1 MSEITRRR
9 LLGSAAGAA
18 GGAVASSLFGPNLSR
33 ALAWGTQPGGSPSDI
48 EHVVILMEENRSFDH
63 YFGTLSGVRG
73 FADPS
78 VLIQPNGRPVFYQAD
93 PNNPDGYLLPWHLDT
108 QVTGAQAIPS
118 TSHAWT
124 VQHEAWNGG
133 LMDSWFTAHIPADG
147 AVNAQFVMGYY
158 EREDVPYH
166 FALAEA
172 FTICDG
178 YHCSLLGPTW
188 PNRMYLMTGWNDPN
202 ATGGGPIISNVV
214 PAGGY
219 SWSTYPERLTA
230 AGVSWHVYQEEDD
243 YGCNPLEFF
252 AQYQAAKPGSE
263 LYEHGLAISTPGQF
277 ERDVANGA
285 LPTVSWIIPTSGQS
299 EHPAY
304 IPAAG
309 ADFLASKLEALA
321 ANPEVWAKTLF
332 ILNYD
337 ENDGLFDHV
346 PPPVPPAGTPDEF
359 VDGLPIGGGIRVPCI
374 LVSPWTVGGW
384 VASENFDHTSVLQL
398 LELVTGVEEPNI
410 SAWRRATFGNFTS
423 ALGFSSGQRFPRL
436 PVTLPDFYLAETE
449 VATLPAPTPPSA
461 SQTPPVQ
468 ETSRPPH
475 ILWGERQKTAAAL
488 TGALTAASRGVR
500 QALPGTASRLEETH
514 TTHRSDFPHGVE
526 GTSFPGVLAKV
537 SGVAVAASATT
548 PLAYVTGLVGGNV
561 AIVDAS
567 SYALVSAIESG
578 VTNPYGIVA
587 TPDGSK
593 LYVTNSGTNTVSVI
607 DAATNAVSSDIT
619 VGLYPHGIAIAPN
632 GASVYVA
639 NTGPDTGA
647 DGSPG
652 PGGSNTVS
660 VIDVATGAVMKT
672 IDVGEAPKVVVVSAD
687 SSTVYVSCR
696 NGVYVIDAANASV
709 SAWDWLGESHGLA
722 VSPDGSTLFATLPNA
737 NTLVVIDTAHASTL
751 ESINVGALPWNIALS
766 VDGAYAYVTNADADT
781 VSVVDT
787 ATRSVTA
794 TLGVGHVPTGI
805 STDAGFVWVANNT
818 SGNLS
823 VIDIAT
829 QTVTETILLG
839 LADEP
844 TAIAFVR

>member
-1 MSEITRRR
+1 
-9 LLGSAAGAA
+9 
-18 GGAVASSLFGPNLSR
+18 
-33 ALAWGTQPGGSPSDI
+33 
-48 EHVVILMEENRSFDH
+48 MEENRSFDH

-346 PPPVPPAGTPDEF
+346 PAAGSAGGHAGRVRRRPAD
-359 VDGLPIGGGIRVPCI
+359 
-374 LVSPWTVGGW
+374 
-384 VASENFDHTSVLQL
+384 
-398 LELVTGVEEPNI
+398 
-410 SAWRRATFGNFTS
+410 WRRHPRAVH
-423 ALGFSSGQRFPRL
+423 PRL
-436 PVTLPDFYLAETE
+436 PVDRRWLGGERELRPHLGAAAARAGDGRRRAQHQRLAPRDVRELHVGPRVQLWPAVPAAAGDATRLLPGRDRGRDAAGADTTERLPD
-449 VATLPAPTPPSA
+449 
-461 SQTPPVQ
+461 
-468 ETSRPPH
+468 
-475 ILWGERQKTAAAL
+475 AA
-488 TGALTAASRGVR
+488 
-500 QALPGTASRLEETH
+500 
-514 TTHRSDFPHGVE
+514 
-526 GTSFPGVLAKV
+526 
-537 SGVAVAASATT
+537 
-548 PLAYVTGLVGGNV
+548 
-561 AIVDAS
+561 
-567 SYALVSAIESG
+567 
-578 VTNPYGIVA
+578 
-587 TPDGSK
+587 
-593 LYVTNSGTNTVSVI
+593 
-607 DAATNAVSSDIT
+607 
-619 VGLYPHGIAIAPN
+619 
-632 GASVYVA
+632 
-639 NTGPDTGA
+639 
-647 DGSPG
+647 G
-652 PGGSNTVS
+652 PGDLTP
-660 VIDVATGAVMKT
+660 ATH
-672 IDVGEAPKVVVVSAD
+672 P
-687 SSTVYVSCR
+687 
-696 NGVYVIDAANASV
+696 
-709 SAWDWLGESHGLA
+709 LG
-722 VSPDGSTLFATLPNA
+722 
-737 NTLVVIDTAHASTL
+737 
-751 ESINVGALPWNIALS
+751 
-766 VDGAYAYVTNADADT
+766 
-781 VSVVDT
+781 
-787 ATRSVTA
+787 
-794 TLGVGHVPTGI
+794 
-805 STDAGFVWVANNT
+805 
-818 SGNLS
+818 
-823 VIDIAT
+823 
-829 QTVTETILLG
+829 
-839 LADEP
+839 
-844 TAIAFVR
+844 